1 MLTMT
6 KHLVDIDDQLL
17 ERARAASGEK
27 TIRATVDAGLKRLA
41 NDELI
46 KDHIAFLRRGDYA
59 LEPEEAMRLLRE
71 PDFPLQD
78 DDDDA

>member
-1 MLTMT
+1 MT

-27 TIRATVDAGLKRLA
+27 TIRGTVDAGLKRLA

-46 KDHIAFLRRGDYA
+46 KRHIARLRRADYD

-78 DDDDA
+78 DDA